1 MFLQQHVD
9 TITQKLNE
17 VVEENKQIEAAL
29 ISNNEDEH
37 NTNLLFGETLERAE
51 FAEKQ
56 VVRLERSFN
65 NAIIGFSI
73 SGTGIG
79 VGTGVMTA
87 GIINGEVDKILTGA
101 GIDLAS
107 IGFWLL
113 GHYMFKF
120 F

>member
-1 MFLQQHVD
+1 MD

-51 FAEKQ
+51 LAEKQ
-56 VVRLERSFN
+56 VVKLERMFN

-73 SGTGIG
+73 SSTGISI
-79 VGTGVMTA
+79 GTIIMTT
-87 GIINGEVDKILTGA
+87 GIVNKEVDRILTGV

-107 IGFWLL
+107 VGFWLL
-113 GHYMFKF
+113 SHYMFKLF
-120 F
+120 

>member
-1 MFLQQHVD
+1 MD

-37 NTNLLFGETLERAE
+37 NTNLLFGEALERAE

-56 VVRLERSFN
+56 VVKLERMFN

-79 VGTGVMTA
+79 VGTGIMTA
-87 GIINGEVDKILTGA
+87 GIINGEVNKILIGTSV
-101 GIDLAS
+101 DLVS
-107 IGFWLL
+107 IGLWLL
-113 GHYMFKF
+113 GHYTFKIF
-120 F
+120 

>member
-1 MFLQQHVD
+1 MD

-37 NTNLLFGETLERAE
+37 NTNLLFGEALERAE
-51 FAEKQ
+51 LAEKQ
-56 VVRLERSFN
+56 VVKLERAFD

-73 SGTGIG
+73 GGTGIG
-79 VGTGVMTA
+79 VGTGIMTA
-87 GIINGEVDKILTGA
+87 GIVNGEVDKIITGA

-107 IGFWLL
+107 VGFWLI
-113 GHYMFKF
+113 GHYVFKIF
-120 F
+120 

>member
-1 MFLQQHVD
+1 MLLQQHVD

-29 ISNNEDEH
+29 VSNNEDEH
-37 NTNLLFGETLERAE
+37 NTNLLFGEALERAE

-79 VGTGVMTA
+79 VGTGIMTA
-87 GIINGEVDKILTGA
+87 GIMDKDLDKILIGT

-107 IGFWLL
+107 VGFWLL
-113 GHYMFKF
+113 GHYLFQIF
-120 F
+120 

>member
-1 MFLQQHVD
+1 MQQHAD

-37 NTNLLFGETLERAE
+37 NTNLLFGEALERAE

-56 VVRLERSFN
+56 VVKLEQTFN

-73 SGTGIG
+73 GSTGIGIGTGI
-79 VGTGVMTA
+79 MTS
-87 GIINGEVDKILTGA
+87 GIVNREIDKILTGA
-101 GIDLAS
+101 SIDLAS
-107 IGFWLL
+107 VGFWLL
-113 GHYMFKF
+113 GHYVFKIF
-120 F
+120 